1 MHQSSNLIGRIAQ
14 WAIMGLGVLFIIM
27 IWTGSD
33 VGISG
38 GLWVTYIAFVI
49 ATLITLVFAAFGV
62 NRKSMIGIGIFA
74 VATLIAYFIADGS
87 TRPEWNITESTSKLI
102 GAGIGMALVG
112 VVAAI
117 GTILYGE
124 VTRMLK

>member
-33 VGISG
+33 AGISG

-74 VATLIAYFIADGS
+74 VVMLIAYLIADGS

-102 GAGIGMALVG
+102 GAGIGMAVVG

>member
-1 MHQSSNLIGRIAQ
+1 M
-14 WAIMGLGVLFIIM
+14 LFIIM

-33 VGISG
+33 AGISG

-74 VATLIAYFIADGS
+74 VVMLIAYLIADGS

-102 GAGIGMALVG
+102 GAGIGMAVVG